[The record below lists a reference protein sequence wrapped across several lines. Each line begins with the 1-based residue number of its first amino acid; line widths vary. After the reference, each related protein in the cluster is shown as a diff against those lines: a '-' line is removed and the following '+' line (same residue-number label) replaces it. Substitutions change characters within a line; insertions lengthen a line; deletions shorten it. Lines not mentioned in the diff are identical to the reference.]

1 MKKAS
6 TAKITKSTL
15 DTLLFGAW
23 RYYIGRHTIAA
34 HSAANEI
41 AELFIKNPDV
51 FSKERKEFMGK
62 DIVKMIN
69 DQVNWSSNVC
79 VDNSFVNTPKNALI
93 LLCNATINL
102 FKELGKPFDVETFNK
117 YYFVVDV
124 LNGDWCCTL
133 NDNEP
138 DTSLSKANLHELITD
153 LDVWCKLSSYL
164 IGNQEITYTYE
175 GKTTTSP
182 AICFPSLGRYI
193 GDDHETLQVH
203 YNTIENYEKDV
214 WKNQYIA
221 SEYINKT
228 SKP

>member
-1 MKKAS
+1 MKKKEN
-6 TAKITKSTL
+6 TANITRDTL

-23 RYYIGRHTIAA
+23 RYYIGRHTITA

-41 AELFIKNPDV
+41 AEIFIKNPNV
-51 FSKERKEFMGK
+51 FPEEIKKFMGK
-62 DIVKMIN
+62 DIVRMIN

-79 VDNSFVNTPKNALI
+79 VDNSFVDTPKNALI

-102 FKELGKPFDVETFNK
+102 FKELGKPFDAETLNK
-117 YYFVVDV
+117 YNFTVDV
-124 LNGDWCCTL
+124 LNGDWSWTL
-133 NDNEP
+133 ADNKS
-138 DTSLSKANLHELITD
+138 TSSLPKANLHELITD

-182 AICFPSLGRYI
+182 AISFPSLGRYI

-221 SEYINKT
+221 HEYINKI
-228 SKP
+228 SK